1 MVNQKA
7 PRSMDLVQSLID
19 HLTLNR
25 IDSNI
30 FQGTSKEVSSTR
42 VFGGQVLAQALHAVS
57 NTVDQDRTIHSM
69 HAYFILPGNTADKIT
84 YIVDRTRDGGSFTT
98 RRVRGIQY
106 GKDIFI
112 MAASFQKDQP
122 GLDHQIDMPKVPF
135 PEELDTDQ
143 ELAAKVGDLI
153 SDKFKEMIRVRPIEF
168 KPVEMPDIFT
178 PIKSKPFQHVW
189 LRAKGTLPDDPRIH
203 QQVLAYASDYNLLTT
218 AMRPHK
224 VTLKDVQLASLDHAM
239 WFHRPFRADD
249 WLLYALDSPSTSNSR
264 GFTRGN
270 IFDQTGHLV
279 ASVVQEGLVRKTS

>member
-1 MVNQKA
+1 
-7 PRSMDLVQSLID
+7 MDLVQNLVD
-19 HLTLNR
+19 HLTLEK

-30 FQGTSKEVSSTR
+30 FQGTSKEVASTR

-57 NTVDQDRTIHSM
+57 NTVEKDRTIHSM

-98 RRVRGIQY
+98 RRVRAIQY

-112 MAASFQKDQP
+112 MAASFQKIQP
-122 GLDHQIDMPKVPF
+122 GLDHQIEMPKVPF
-135 PEELDTDQ
+135 PDDLVTDQ
-143 ELAAKVGDLI
+143 ELATKFGDFI

-168 KPVEMPDIFT
+168 KPVEMPDLFT

-189 LRAKGTLPDDPRIH
+189 LRAKGALPDDPRMH

-218 AMRPHK
+218 AMRPHE

-239 WFHRPFRADD
+239 WFHRPFKADE
-249 WLLYALDSPSTSNSR
+249 WLLYALESPSTSNSR

-270 IFDQTGHLV
+270 IFDQQGQLV
-279 ASVVQEGLVRKTS
+279 ASVMQEGLVSKVN

>member
-1 MVNQKA
+1 
-7 PRSMDLVQSLID
+7 MDLVQNLVD
-19 HLTLNR
+19 HLTLEK

-30 FQGTSKEVSSTR
+30 FQGTSKEVASTR

-57 NTVDQDRTIHSM
+57 NTVEKDRTIHSM

-98 RRVRGIQY
+98 RRVRAIQY

-112 MAASFQKDQP
+112 MAASFQKIQP
-122 GLDHQIDMPKVPF
+122 GLDHQIEMPKVPF
-135 PEELDTDQ
+135 PDDLVTDQ
-143 ELAAKVGDLI
+143 ELATKFDDFI

-168 KPVEMPDIFT
+168 KPVEMPDLFT

-189 LRAKGTLPDDPRIH
+189 LRAKGALPDDPRMH

-218 AMRPHK
+218 AMRPHE

-239 WFHRPFRADD
+239 WFHRPFKADE
-249 WLLYALDSPSTSNSR
+249 WLLYALESPSTSNSR

-270 IFDQTGHLV
+270 IFDQQGQLV
-279 ASVVQEGLVRKTS
+279 ASVMQEGLVRKVN

>member
-1 MVNQKA
+1 
-7 PRSMDLVQSLID
+7 MDLVQNLVD
-19 HLTLNR
+19 HLTLEK

-30 FQGTSKEVSSTR
+30 FQGTSKEVASTR

-57 NTVDQDRTIHSM
+57 NTVEKDRTIHSM

-98 RRVRGIQY
+98 RRVRAIQY

-112 MAASFQKDQP
+112 MAASFQKIQP
-122 GLDHQIDMPKVPF
+122 GLDHQIEMPKVPF
-135 PEELDTDQ
+135 PDDLVTDQ
-143 ELAAKVGDLI
+143 ELATKFGDFI

-168 KPVEMPDIFT
+168 KPVEMPDLFT

-189 LRAKGTLPDDPRIH
+189 LRAKGALPDDPRMH

-218 AMRPHK
+218 AMRPHE

-239 WFHRPFRADD
+239 WFHRPFKADE
-249 WLLYALDSPSTSNSR
+249 WLLYALESPSTSNSR

-270 IFDQTGHLV
+270 IFDQQGQLV
-279 ASVVQEGLVRKTS
+279 ASVMQEGLVRKVN

>member
-1 MVNQKA
+1 
-7 PRSMDLVQSLID
+7 MDLVKDLVE

-30 FQGTSKEVSSTR
+30 FQGTSKAVSSTR

-57 NTVDQDRTIHSM
+57 QTVDPNREIHSM
-69 HAYFILPGNTADKIT
+69 HAYFILPGNTNDNIT

-98 RRVRGIQY
+98 RRVSAVQY

-112 MAASFQKDQP
+112 MAASFQKKQP
-122 GLDHQIDMPKVPF
+122 GLDHQIEMPSVPD
-135 PEELDTDQ
+135 PDDLPTDQ
-143 ELAAKVGDLI
+143 QLAAKMGDLI
-153 SDKFKEMIRVRPIEF
+153 SDKFKDMIRVRPIEF
-168 KPVEMPDIFT
+168 KPVEMPDLFH
-178 PIKSKPFQHVW
+178 PVKSNPFQHVW
-189 LRAKGTLPDDPRIH
+189 LRAKSKLPDDPCIH

-218 AMRPHK
+218 AMRPHE

-239 WFHRPFRADD
+239 WFHRPFKVDD

-270 IFDQTGHLV
+270 IFDRSGRLV
-279 ASVVQEGLVRKTS
+279 ASVVQEGLVRKIKA

>member
-1 MVNQKA
+1 
-7 PRSMDLVQSLID
+7 MDLVQSLVG
-19 HLTLNR
+19 HLSLEQ

-30 FQGTSKEVSSTR
+30 FQGTSKEVASTR
-42 VFGGQVLAQALHAVS
+42 VFGGQVLAQALHAVT
-57 NTVDQDRTIHSM
+57 NTVEPERTIHSM
-69 HAYFILPGNTADKIT
+69 HAYFILPGNTSDKIT

-112 MAASFQKDQP
+112 MAASFQKKQP

-135 PEELDTDQ
+135 PDKLVTDQ
-143 ELAAKVGDLI
+143 ELAAKLGDFI

-189 LRAKGTLPDDPRIH
+189 LRAKGKLPDDPRIH

-218 AMRPHK
+218 AMRPHE
-224 VTLKDVQLASLDHAM
+224 VTLKDVQLASLDHGM
-239 WFHRPFRADD
+239 WFHRPFRVDE

-264 GFTRGN
+264 GFTRGSL
-270 IFDQTGHLV
+270 FDLKGRLV
-279 ASVVQEGLVRKTS
+279 ASVVQEGLVRKVKKE

>member
-1 MVNQKA
+1 
-7 PRSMDLVQSLID
+7 MDLVQSLVD
-19 HLTLNR
+19 HLTLER

-30 FQGTSKEVSSTR
+30 FQGTSKEVASTR
-42 VFGGQVLAQALHAVS
+42 VFGGQVLAQALHAVTS
-57 NTVDQDRTIHSM
+57 TVDPERTIHSM
-69 HAYFILPGNTADKIT
+69 HAYFILPGNTFDKIT

-112 MAASFQKDQP
+112 MAASFQKAQP

-135 PEELDTDQ
+135 PDKLVTDQ
-143 ELAAKVGDLI
+143 ELAAKLGDFI

-178 PIKSKPFQHVW
+178 PIKSTPFQHVW
-189 LRAKGTLPDDPRIH
+189 LRAKGKLPDDPRVH

-239 WFHRPFRADD
+239 WFHRPFRADE
-249 WLLYALDSPSTSNSR
+249 WLLYALESPSTSNSR

-270 IFDQTGHLV
+270 IFDQEGHLV

>member
-1 MVNQKA
+1 
-7 PRSMDLVQSLID
+7 MDLVQNLVD
-19 HLTLNR
+19 HLTLEK

-30 FQGTSKEVSSTR
+30 FQGTSKEVASTR

-57 NTVDQDRTIHSM
+57 NTVEKDRTIHSM

-98 RRVRGIQY
+98 RRVRAIQY

-112 MAASFQKDQP
+112 MAASFQKIQP
-122 GLDHQIDMPKVPF
+122 GLDHQIEMPKVPF
-135 PEELDTDQ
+135 PDDLVTDQ
-143 ELAAKVGDLI
+143 ELATKFGEFI

-168 KPVEMPDIFT
+168 KPVEMPDLFT

-189 LRAKGTLPDDPRIH
+189 LRAKGALPDDPRMH

-218 AMRPHK
+218 AMRPHE

-239 WFHRPFRADD
+239 WFHRPFKADE
-249 WLLYALDSPSTSNSR
+249 WLLYALESPSTSNSR

-270 IFDQTGHLV
+270 IFDQQGQLV
-279 ASVVQEGLVRKTS
+279 ASVMQEGLVRKVN

>member
-1 MVNQKA
+1 
-7 PRSMDLVQSLID
+7 MDLVQNLVD
-19 HLTLNR
+19 HLTLEK

-30 FQGTSKEVSSTR
+30 FQGTSKEVASTR

-57 NTVDQDRTIHSM
+57 NTVEKDRMIHSM

-98 RRVRGIQY
+98 RRVRAIQY

-112 MAASFQKDQP
+112 MAASFQKIQP
-122 GLDHQIDMPKVPF
+122 GLDHQIEMPKVPF
-135 PEELDTDQ
+135 PDDLVTDQ
-143 ELAAKVGDLI
+143 ELATKFGDFI

-168 KPVEMPDIFT
+168 KPVEMPDLFT

-189 LRAKGTLPDDPRIH
+189 LRAKGALPDDPRMH

-218 AMRPHK
+218 AMRPHE

-239 WFHRPFRADD
+239 WFHRPFKADE
-249 WLLYALDSPSTSNSR
+249 WLLYALESPSTSNSR

-270 IFDQTGHLV
+270 IFDQQGQLV
-279 ASVVQEGLVRKTS
+279 ASVMQEGLVRKVN

>member
-1 MVNQKA
+1 MLIVA
-7 PRSMDLVQSLID
+7 PNHMDLVQNLVD
-19 HLTLNR
+19 HLTLEK

-30 FQGTSKEVSSTR
+30 FQGTSKEVASTR

-57 NTVDQDRTIHSM
+57 NTVEKDRTIHSM

-84 YIVDRTRDGGSFTT
+84 YIVDRTRDGSSFTT
-98 RRVRGIQY
+98 RRVRAIQY

-112 MAASFQKDQP
+112 MAASFQKIQP
-122 GLDHQIDMPKVPF
+122 GLDHQIEMPKVPF
-135 PEELDTDQ
+135 PDDLVTDQ
-143 ELAAKVGDLI
+143 ELATKFGDFI

-168 KPVEMPDIFT
+168 KPVEMPDLFT

-189 LRAKGTLPDDPRIH
+189 LRAKGALPDDPRMH

-218 AMRPHK
+218 AMRPHE

-239 WFHRPFRADD
+239 WFHRPFKADE
-249 WLLYALDSPSTSNSR
+249 WLLYALESPSTSNSR

-270 IFDQTGHLV
+270 IFDQQGQLV
-279 ASVVQEGLVRKTS
+279 ASVMQEGLVRKVN